1 MIKSGKL
8 LASKRNWNLSYDD
21 GFDDWIFSCFP
32 EKYEYI
38 GKLLKPGEQPTEYSD
53 EEDAKDNKTKKDD

>member
-1 MIKSGKL
+1 MHLQIACHTYLCEFGVKFILGL
-8 LASKRNWNLSYDD
+8 
-21 GFDDWIFSCFP
+21 FSCFP